1 MYQVSLGLKEVQIG
15 VHDFKYNKVP
25 LFAKKSGNM
34 NNSMSAA
41 PKLAVAPASRYYC
54 DVNWPYFNVCAKF
67 H

>member
-1 MYQVSLGLKEVQIG
+1 MYQVSLGLKEVQM
-15 VHDFKYNKVP
+15 VAHDFKYNKVP

-34 NNSMSAA
+34 KNSMSAS
-41 PKLAVAPASRYYC
+41 PKLDVVPASRCYC